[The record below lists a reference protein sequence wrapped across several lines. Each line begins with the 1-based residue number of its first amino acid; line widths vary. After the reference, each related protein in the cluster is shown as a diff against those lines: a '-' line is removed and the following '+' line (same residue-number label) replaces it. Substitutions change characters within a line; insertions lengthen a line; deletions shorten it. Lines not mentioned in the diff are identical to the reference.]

1 MNKKEKEEFEHHL
14 DIMDEVREAKA
25 FLESKWYNV
34 CFISVYGSQ
43 NYGLDIYTDE
53 YKSDIDFK
61 AVIVPTLK
69 QLVDNSKP
77 LSTTIEYW
85 DGQIDIK
92 DVRVFVPTLCKCN
105 PAYIETLYSEYSIA
119 SPHFMKIIDE
129 RENLVNEM
137 GALLLKA
144 CYGMIKEKEH
154 AFSHPFPSIK
164 DKIEKYGYDP
174 KQLHHIVRLKLLM
187 LNYSFWWKFDL
198 GADKK
203 WYKKFLLDIK
213 IWKCSLKDAEELRDR
228 YVLYS
233 KEIIDNYDKPP
244 VFDAKNRVMELSKEL
259 VYNEIIYEISNM

>member
-1 MNKKEKEEFEHHL
+1 MNKKEK
-14 DIMDEVREAKA
+14 IIYKVWEAKK
-25 FLESKWYNV
+25 FLEGKWYNV

-119 SPHFMKIIDE
+119 SPDFMKIIDE

-154 AFSHPFPSIK
+154 AFSHPFPSIR

-174 KQLHHIVRLKLLM
+174 KQLHHIVRLKILIQKYILFWKFNM
-187 LNYSFWWKFDL
+187 LNEYSEIT
-198 GADKK
+198 
-203 WYKKFLLDIK
+203 YLLDIK
-213 IWKCSLKDAEELRDR
+213 KGKLSLKEAELKRDEF
-228 YVLYS
+228 VALAKWLVDS
-233 KEIIDNYDKPP
+233 YDKEPI
-244 VFDAKNRVMELSKEL
+244 FDSKNRVIQLSKDL
-259 VYNEIIYEISNM
+259 VYNAVTREILWN